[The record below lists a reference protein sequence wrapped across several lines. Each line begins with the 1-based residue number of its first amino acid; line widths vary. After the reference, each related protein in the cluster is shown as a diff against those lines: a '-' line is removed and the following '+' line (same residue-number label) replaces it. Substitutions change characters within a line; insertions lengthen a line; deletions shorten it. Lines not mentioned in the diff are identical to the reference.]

1 MKTKNR
7 NIAIPFR
14 RVHFSCSGEASLH
27 LSRFLLTGSVFFAL
41 LLRVPSADA
50 GQVTN
55 QIPARQSGEMSP
67 SATSSGIVPVNLR
80 IEDCVN
86 PLGIDV
92 ASPQLSWIL
101 QPRSRLD
108 RGLAQSAYRILV
120 ASSPQI
126 LARNQADV
134 WDSGKVLS
142 SITFNVPYAGLP
154 LLSLQTYY
162 WKLAVWDQTGQQSN
176 WSQPARWTT
185 SILRS
190 QGWTAR
196 WIAATPDAPPSAQ
209 PRENMWGYRDH
220 SSPLPIFRRAFSLDK
235 PVRRALVL
243 ISGLGQYELHV
254 NGRPVTESVLN
265 PGWTDYRKTILY
277 NSWDVTPKLKPGAN
291 TLGVLLGNGMYNVE
305 GIKGRYTKFIGSFG
319 QPKLLLQMQIE
330 FSDGSSRTIVSDG
343 SWKTIPG
350 PIVFSSIY
358 GGEDYDAQLEQQG
371 WDRPGFQDATWAP
384 AIEVGSPGGQM
395 VSQMLPPTKVT
406 TVLSPRTIIDRMS
419 GTRIYDLGQNISG
432 WPEIVV
438 RGPRGAKIEITAGEL
453 LDKDGR
459 VTQHSANARPGSANL
474 FSYTLKGTG
483 DETWHP
489 RFSYYGFRYIQ
500 ITLVKGA
507 ASSNRPVLL
516 ALKGDFVHADAVQVG
531 EFSTSN
537 LLFMRIHRL
546 IDMAIL
552 SNMVSIL
559 TDCPQREKLGWLE
572 QTYLAGPAIFFNYDV
587 APLYRKAA
595 RDMRDAQLPNGMIPS
610 IAPEYLAFVDKQGN
624 NTDFRDSPEW
634 GSAVVLSPW
643 TAYEYTGDR
652 ALLADSYEAMARY
665 VAYLRSRL
673 QDNMLSYG
681 LGDWYDIGPNP
692 PGESQLTS
700 KGLTATAI
708 YYQDLATLSQIAQ
721 LLNKSADAQSFQKE
735 ADAVRSTMN
744 SHLLHPDTGLYD
756 RGSQTANAMA
766 LALGI
771 VPDDLRATVMN
782 SLVENIREHGNHVT
796 TGDIGFHF
804 EVRALTDGGRSG
816 VLNDLLSRTD
826 SPSYGYQLAK
836 GATTLTEAWDTNKD
850 SSQNHF
856 MLGHAEE
863 WFYRGLAGIDFDL
876 SRPLTSRIV
885 IRPSL
890 VAGTGEAF
898 ARYDSVLGK
907 IVSRWSR
914 SATEV
919 TLDVTI
925 PPGSSATVYLP
936 TKMSES
942 VRESGRPLHL
952 ATGIQTIAVEDGRVK
967 CVAGS
972 GDYHFL
978 LPVNGIIPE
987 N

>member
-1 MKTKNR
+1 M
-7 NIAIPFR
+7 
-14 RVHFSCSGEASLH
+14 
-27 LSRFLLTGSVFFAL
+27 
-41 LLRVPSADA
+41 
-50 GQVTN
+50 
-55 QIPARQSGEMSP
+55 PARQSDEMLS
-67 SATSSGIVPVNLR
+67 SSSSSGIVPSKLKT
-80 IEDCVN
+80 EDSVN
-86 PLGIDV
+86 PLGID
-92 ASPQLSWIL
+92 AGFPQLSWIL
-101 QPRSRLD
+101 QPRSRFD
-108 RGLAQSAYRILV
+108 RGLAQSAFRILV

-126 LARNQADV
+126 LAGNHGDV

-142 SITFNVPYAGLP
+142 STTFNVSYSGTP

-162 WKLAVWDQTGQQSN
+162 WKVAVWDGAGKQSN

-190 QGWTAR
+190 KGWTAH
-196 WIAATPDAPPSAQ
+196 WIAATPDTTPSSAQ
-209 PRENMWGYRDH
+209 PRENSWEYRDH
-220 SSPLPIFRRAFSLDK
+220 SSPLPIFRRAFSLDR
-235 PVRRALVL
+235 PVKRALVL

-277 NSWDVTPKLKPGAN
+277 NSWDVTSLLKPGAN
-291 TLGVLLGNGMYNVE
+291 ALGVLLGNGMYNVE
-305 GIKGRYTKFIGSFG
+305 GVKGRYTKFVGSFG
-319 QPKLLLQMQIE
+319 QPKLLLQMQID
-330 FSDGSSRTIVSDG
+330 FTDGSSTTIVSDR
-343 SWKTIPG
+343 SWKTSPG

-358 GGEDYDAQLEQQG
+358 GGEDYDARREHPG
-371 WDRPGFQDATWAP
+371 WDRPAFNDATWERAL
-384 AIEVGSPGGQM
+384 EVDSPGGQL
-395 VSQMLPPTKVT
+395 VSQMLSPIKVA
-406 TVLSPRTIIDRMS
+406 TVFSPRTIIDGKS
-419 GTRIYDLGQNISG
+419 GTRIYDLGQNIAG

-438 RGPRGAKIEITAGEL
+438 RGSRGAKIELTAGEL
-453 LDKDGR
+453 LDKDGM

-474 FSYTLKGTG
+474 FTYTLKGTG

-500 ITLVKGA
+500 VTEVKSA
-507 ASSNRPVLL
+507 ESSNRPVLL
-516 ALKGDFVHADAVQVG
+516 ALKGDFVHADATQVG

-537 LLFMRIHRL
+537 RLFMHIHRL

-572 QTYLAGPAIFFNYDV
+572 QTYLAGSAIFLNYDV
-587 APLYRKAA
+587 APLYRKIA
-595 RDMRDAQLPNGMIPS
+595 RDMRDAQLSNSMIPS
-610 IAPEYLAFVDKQGN
+610 IAPEYLAFVDKQGV
-624 NTDFRDSPEW
+624 NTNFRDSPEW
-634 GSAVVLSPW
+634 GSAVILSPW

-652 ALLADSYEAMARY
+652 ALLADSYKPMVRY
-665 VAYLRSRL
+665 LAYLRSRL
-673 QDNMLSYG
+673 QGNMLSYG

-700 KGLTATAI
+700 KSLTATAI
-708 YYQDLATLSQIAQ
+708 YYQDLTTLSQIAQ
-721 LLNKSADAQSFQKE
+721 LLDNPDDAQSFRNE
-735 ADAVRSTMN
+735 TDAVRSTIN
-744 SHLLHPDTGLYD
+744 ANLLHQDTGLYD

-771 VPDDLRATVMN
+771 VPGALKATVMN
-782 SLVENIREHGNHVT
+782 RLVENIRDHNNHVT
-796 TGDIGFHF
+796 TGDIGFHY
-804 EVRALTDGGRSG
+804 EVRALTDGGHSG

-836 GATTLTEAWDTNKD
+836 GATTLTEAWDTNPD

-876 SRPLTSRIV
+876 SRPVASRIV

-890 VAGTGEAF
+890 VTGTRDAF
-898 ARYDSVLGK
+898 ARYDSVLGS
-907 IVSRWSR
+907 IVSHWSR
-914 SATEV
+914 NATDV
-919 TLDVTI
+919 TLDITI
-925 PPGSSATVYLP
+925 PPGSSATIYLP
-936 TKMSES
+936 TNISES

-952 ATGIQTIAVEDGRVK
+952 ATGIQSIAVEDGRVK

-972 GDYHFL
+972 GEYHFL
-978 LPVNGIIPE
+978 LPVKVLIPE

>member
-1 MKTKNR
+1 M
-7 NIAIPFR
+7 
-14 RVHFSCSGEASLH
+14 SSSAS
-27 LSRFLLTGSVFFAL
+27 
-41 LLRVPSADA
+41 
-50 GQVTN
+50 
-55 QIPARQSGEMSP
+55 
-67 SATSSGIVPVNLR
+67 SSGIVPVNLKT
-80 IEDCVN
+80 EDSVN
-86 PLGIDV
+86 PLGID
-92 ASPQLSWIL
+92 AGSPQLSWIL
-101 QPRSRLD
+101 QARSRLD
-108 RGLAQSAYRILV
+108 RGLAQSAYQILV

-126 LARNQADV
+126 LARNQGDV
-134 WDSGKVLS
+134 WDSGKVRS
-142 SITFNVPYAGLP
+142 SITFNVPYAGAP
-154 LLSLQTYY
+154 LVSFETYY
-162 WKLAVWDQTGQQSN
+162 WKLAVWDQTGHESN

-190 QGWTAR
+190 QGWTAH
-196 WIAATPDAPPSAQ
+196 WIAAAADTPPSAQ
-209 PRENMWGYRDH
+209 PREDLWEYRDRT
-220 SSPLPIFRRAFSLDK
+220 SPLPIFRHSFSLDK

-277 NSWDVTPKLKPGAN
+277 NSWDVTPLLKPGAN
-291 TLGVLLGNGMYNVE
+291 ALGILLGNGMYNVE
-305 GIKGRYTKFIGSFG
+305 GIKGRYTKFVGSFG
-319 QPKLLLQMQIE
+319 QPKLLLQMQID
-330 FSDGSSRTIVSDG
+330 FTDGSNRTIVSDG
-343 SWKTIPG
+343 SWKTIAG

-358 GGEDYDAQLEQQG
+358 GGEDYDARLEQQG
-371 WDRPGFQDATWAP
+371 WDRPGFQDATWVQ

-406 TVLSPRTIIDRMS
+406 TVLSPRTIIDRRS
-419 GTRIYDLGQNISG
+419 GTRVYDLGQNISG

-438 RGPRGAKIEITAGEL
+438 RGRRGAKIEITAGEL
-453 LDKDGR
+453 LDVDGR
-459 VTQHSANARPGSANL
+459 VTQHSANARPGFANL

-489 RFSYYGFRYIQ
+489 RFSYYGFRYIH
-500 ITLVKGA
+500 ITEVKSAG
-507 ASSNRPVLL
+507 SSNRPVLL
-516 ALKGDFVHADAVQVG
+516 ALKGDFLHADAVQVG

-572 QTYLAGPAIFFNYDV
+572 QTYLAGSAIFLNYDV
-587 APLYRKAA
+587 ALLYRKVA
-595 RDMRDAQLPNGMIPS
+595 RDIRDAQLPNGMIPS
-610 IAPEYLAFVDKQGN
+610 IAPEYLAFVDQQGN
-624 NTDFRDSPEW
+624 NTNFRDSPEW

-643 TAYEYTGDR
+643 TAYGHTGDR

-665 VAYLRSRL
+665 LAYLRSRL

-700 KGLTATAI
+700 KALTATAI

-721 LLNKSADAQSFQKE
+721 LLNKPAEAQSFQKE
-735 ADAVRSTMN
+735 ADEVRSAMN
-744 SHLLHPDTGLYD
+744 RHLLRSDTGLYD
-756 RGSQTANAMA
+756 RGSQTASAMA
-766 LALGI
+766 LVLGI
-771 VPDDLRATVMN
+771 IPDNLKATVIN
-782 SLVENIREHGNHVT
+782 RLVENIREHGNHVT
-796 TGDIGFHF
+796 TGDIGFHY
-804 EVRALTDGGRSG
+804 EVRALTNGGRSD
-816 VLNDLLSRTD
+816 VMNDLLSRTD

-836 GATTLTEAWDTNKD
+836 GATTLTEAWDTNQD

-876 SRPLTSRIV
+876 SRPVSSRIV

-890 VAGTGEAF
+890 VAGTRSAF
-898 ARYDSVLGK
+898 ARYDSVLGR
-907 IVSRWSR
+907 IVSQWSR
-914 SATEV
+914 NATDV
-919 TLDVTI
+919 TLDITI
-925 PPGSSATVYLP
+925 PPGSSATIYLP
-936 TKMSES
+936 TNMSES
-942 VRESGRPLHL
+942 VRDSGRPLHL
-952 ATGIQTIAVEDGRVK
+952 TTGIESIAVEDGRVR

-972 GDYHFL
+972 GEYHFL
-978 LPVNGIIPE
+978 IPVNGMIPE

>member
-1 MKTKNR
+1 
-7 NIAIPFR
+7 
-14 RVHFSCSGEASLH
+14 LH
-27 LSRFLLTGSVFFAL
+27 PLRFLPAGSVFFAL
-41 LLRVPSADA
+41 LLRVPYADA
-50 GQVTN
+50 GQSKD
-55 QIPARQSGEMSP
+55 QLPARQSDEMLS
-67 SATSSGIVPVNLR
+67 STASSGIVPLNLR
-80 IEDCVN
+80 TEDTVN
-86 PLGIDV
+86 PLGID
-92 ASPQLSWIL
+92 ASSPQLSWIL
-101 QPRSRLD
+101 QPHSRLD

-120 ASSPQI
+120 ASSTQI
-126 LARNQADV
+126 LARNQGDV
-134 WDSGKVLS
+134 WDSGKIIS
-142 SITFNVPYAGLP
+142 SLTFNVQYAGPP

-162 WKLAVWDQTGQQSN
+162 WKLAVWDQTGHESN

-185 SILRS
+185 GILRS
-190 QGWTAR
+190 EGWTAR
-196 WIAATPDAPPSAQ
+196 WIAATPDTPPSAQ
-209 PRENMWGYRDH
+209 PREYMWELRDH
-220 SSPLPIFRRAFSLDK
+220 SSPLPIFRRAFSLEK
-235 PVRRALVL
+235 PVRRALLL
-243 ISGLGQYELHV
+243 ISGLGQYELHL
-254 NGRPVTESVLN
+254 NGHPVTESVLN
-265 PGWTDYRKTILY
+265 PGWTDYHKTILY
-277 NSWDVTPKLKPGAN
+277 NSWDVTSLLKPGAN
-291 TLGVLLGNGMYNVE
+291 ALGVMLGNGMYNVE
-305 GIKGRYTKFIGSFG
+305 GVKGRYTKFVGSFG

-330 FSDGSSRTIVSDG
+330 FTDGTSTTIVSDR
-343 SWKTIPG
+343 SWKTVTG

-358 GGEDYDAQLEQQG
+358 GGEDYDARLEQQG
-371 WDRPGFQDATWAP
+371 WDRPGFLDATWTQ
-384 AIEVGSPGGQM
+384 AIEVDSPGGQM
-395 VSQMLPPTKVT
+395 VSQLLPPIKVT
-406 TVLSPRTIIDRMS
+406 TVFSPRLLTVRDS
-419 GTRIYDLGQNISG
+419 ATRIYDLGQNIAG
-432 WPEIVV
+432 WPEIAM
-438 RGPRGAKIEITAGEL
+438 RGPRGARFELTAGEL
-453 LDKDGR
+453 LDKDGN

-489 RFSYYGFRYIQ
+489 RFSYYGFRYVQ
-500 ITLVKGA
+500 ITEVKST
-507 ASSNRPVLL
+507 ASSNRPVLI
-516 ALKGDFVHADAVQVG
+516 ALKGDFVHADAVRVG

-537 LLFMRIHRL
+537 LQFMRIHRL

-572 QTYLAGPAIFFNYDV
+572 QTYLAGSAIFLNYDV
-587 APLYRKAA
+587 APLYRKVA
-595 RDMRDAQLPNGMIPS
+595 RDIRDAQLPNGMIPS

-652 ALLADSYEAMARY
+652 ALLADGYEAMARY
-665 VAYLRSRL
+665 LAYLRSRL

-721 LLNKSADAQSFQKE
+721 LLDKPTDAQSFQKE
-735 ADAVRSTMN
+735 AEAVRSTLN
-744 SHLLHPDTGLYD
+744 TRLLHPDPGLYD

-771 VPDDLRATVMN
+771 VPDDLKATVMN
-782 SLVENIREHGNHVT
+782 RLVENISEHANHVT
-796 TGDIGFHF
+796 TGDIGFHY

-816 VLNDLLSRTD
+816 VLSDLLSRTD
-826 SPSYGYQLAK
+826 SPSYGFQLAK
-836 GATTLTEAWDTNKD
+836 GATTLTEAWDTNPD

-863 WFYRGLAGIDFDL
+863 WFYRGLTGIDFDL
-876 SRPLTSRIV
+876 SRPITSRIV

-890 VAGTGEAF
+890 VAGTREAF

-907 IVSRWSR
+907 IVSQWSR
-914 SATEV
+914 NATEV
-919 TLDVTI
+919 TLDITI
-925 PPGSSATVYLP
+925 PPGSSATIYLP
-936 TKMSES
+936 TNTSES

-952 ATGIQTIAVEDGRVK
+952 ATGIQSIAVEDGRVK

-978 LPVNGIIPE
+978 LPVNSMIPE
-987 N
+987 S

>member
-1 MKTKNR
+1 LS
-7 NIAIPFR
+7 F
-14 RVHFSCSGEASLH
+14 SGEETLH
-27 LSRFLLTGSVFFAL
+27 PSRFLLASLVLFAL

-50 GQVTN
+50 GQLRN
-55 QIPARQSGEMSP
+55 QTPARQSDEALS
-67 SATSSGIVPVNLR
+67 STSTSGIVPVKLKT
-80 IEDCVN
+80 EDGVN
-86 PLGIDV
+86 PLGID
-92 ASPQLSWIL
+92 ARSPQLSWIL
-101 QPRSRLD
+101 QPHSRLD
-108 RGLAQSAYRILV
+108 RGLGQSAYRILV

-126 LARNQADV
+126 LDRNQGDV

-142 SITFNVPYAGLP
+142 SITFNVPYAGQS

-162 WKLAVWDQTGQQSN
+162 WKLAVWDQSGHESN

-185 SILRS
+185 SFLRPE
-190 QGWTAR
+190 GWTAR
-196 WIAATPDAPPSAQ
+196 WIAATPDTLPSAQ
-209 PRENMWGYRDH
+209 PRENMWEFRDH
-220 SSPLPIFRRAFSLDK
+220 SSLLPIFRRAFSLDK
-235 PVRRALVL
+235 PVKRALVL
-243 ISGLGQYELHV
+243 ISGLGQYELHI

-265 PGWTDYRKTILY
+265 PGWTNYRKTILY
-277 NSWDVTPKLKPGAN
+277 NSWDVTSLLKPGAN
-291 TLGVLLGNGMYNVE
+291 ALGILLGNGMYNVE
-305 GIKGRYTKFIGSFG
+305 GVKGRYTKFVGSFG
-319 QPKLLLQMQIE
+319 QPKILLQMQIE
-330 FSDGSSRTIVSDG
+330 FTDGTSTTIISDR
-343 SWKTIPG
+343 SWKTASS
-350 PIVFSSIY
+350 PILFSSIY
-358 GGEDYDAQLEQQG
+358 GGEDYDARLEQQG
-371 WDRPGFQDATWAP
+371 WDSPGFRDATWAQ
-384 AIEVGSPGGQM
+384 AVEVDSPGGQM
-395 VSQMLPPTKVT
+395 VSQMLPPIKVT
-406 TVLSPRTIIDRMS
+406 TVFSPRPITVRDS
-419 GTRIYDLGQNISG
+419 ATRIYDLGQNIGG
-432 WPEIVV
+432 WPEIVA
-438 RGPRGAKIEITAGEL
+438 RGPRGARIELTAGEL
-453 LDKDGR
+453 LDKDGN
-459 VTQHSANARPGSANL
+459 VTQHSANGRPGSANL
-474 FSYTLKGTG
+474 FTYTLKGAG

-500 ITLVKGA
+500 ITEVKSA
-507 ASSNRPVLL
+507 ASSSRPVLL

-572 QTYLAGPAIFFNYDV
+572 QTYLAGSAIFLNYDV
-587 APLYRKAA
+587 APLYRKVA

-624 NTDFRDSPEW
+624 NTNFRDSPEW

-652 ALLADSYEAMARY
+652 RLLADSYEAMARY
-665 VAYLRSRL
+665 LAYLRSRL

-721 LLNKSADAQSFQKE
+721 LLNKPADAQSYQKE
-735 ADAVRSTMN
+735 SDAVRTTMN
-744 SHLLHPDTGLYD
+744 AHLLQPDKGLYD

-766 LALGI
+766 LALGL
-771 VPDDLRATVMN
+771 VPDDLRAKVMN
-782 SLVENIREHGNHVT
+782 RLVENIREHGNHVT
-796 TGDIGFHF
+796 TGDIGFHY
-804 EVRALTDGGRSG
+804 EVRALTDGGHSG
-816 VLNDLLSRTD
+816 VLNDLLLRTD
-826 SPSYGYQLAK
+826 SPSYGYQLAR
-836 GATTLTEAWDTNKD
+836 GATTLTEAWDTNPD

-876 SRPLTSRIV
+876 SRPIASRIV

-890 VAGTGEAF
+890 VAGTREVF
-898 ARYDSVLGK
+898 ARYDSVLGE
-907 IVSRWSR
+907 IVSQWSR
-914 SATEV
+914 NATEV
-919 TLDVTI
+919 TLKITI
-925 PPGSSATVYLP
+925 PPGSTATIYLP
-936 TKMSES
+936 TNVSES
-942 VRESGRPLHL
+942 VRESGRPLRS
-952 ATGIQTIAVEDGRVK
+952 ATGIQSIAVDDGKIK

-978 LPVNGIIPE
+978 LPVKGINPE

>member
-1 MKTKNR
+1 
-7 NIAIPFR
+7 
-14 RVHFSCSGEASLH
+14 LH
-27 LSRFLLTGSVFFAL
+27 PSRFLLTGSAFFAL
-41 LLRVPSADA
+41 LLRVPCADA
-50 GQVTN
+50 GQLRN
-55 QIPARQSGEMSP
+55 QMPARQSDEMSSSTP
-67 SATSSGIVPVNLR
+67 SSGIVPVNLKA
-80 IEDCVN
+80 EDSVN
-86 PLGIDV
+86 PLGID
-92 ASPQLSWIL
+92 ADSPQLSWIL
-101 QPRSRLD
+101 QPHSRLD
-108 RGLAQSAYRILV
+108 RGLAQSAYQILV
-120 ASSPQI
+120 APSPQV
-126 LARNQADV
+126 LARNQGDV

-142 SITFNVPYAGLP
+142 SITFNVPYAGPP
-154 LLSLQTYY
+154 LVSLQTYY
-162 WKLAVWDQTGQQSN
+162 WKLAVWDQTGHESN

-190 QGWTAR
+190 EGWTAH
-196 WIAATPDAPPSAQ
+196 WIAATADTPPSAQ
-209 PRENMWGYRDH
+209 PRENFWEYRDRT
-220 SSPLPIFRRAFSLDK
+220 SPLPVFRRAFSLDK

-254 NGRPVTESVLN
+254 NGRPVTESALN
-265 PGWTDYRKTILY
+265 PGWTDYRKTIFY
-277 NSWDVTPKLKPGAN
+277 NSWDVTPLLKRGAN
-291 TLGVLLGNGMYNVE
+291 ALGILLGNGMYNVE

-319 QPKLLLQMQIE
+319 QPKLLLQMQID
-330 FSDGSSRTIVSDG
+330 FTDGSSKTIVSDG

-358 GGEDYDAQLEQQG
+358 GREDYDARLEQQG
-371 WDRPGFQDATWAP
+371 WDRPGFQDATWAQ

-406 TVLSPRTIIDRMS
+406 TVLSPRTIIDRRS

-438 RGPRGAKIEITAGEL
+438 RGLRGAKIEITAGEL
-453 LDKDGR
+453 LDRDGR

-483 DETWHP
+483 DEAWHP

-500 ITLVKGA
+500 VTEVKSA

-516 ALKGDFVHADAVQVG
+516 ALKGGFVHADAVQVG
-531 EFSTSN
+531 KFSTSN
-537 LLFMRIHRL
+537 PLFMRIHRL

-572 QTYLAGPAIFFNYDV
+572 QTYLAGSAIFFNYDV
-587 APLYRKAA
+587 APLYRKVA

-624 NTDFRDSPEW
+624 DTDFRDSPEW

-643 TAYEYTGDR
+643 TAYGYTGDR

-665 VAYLRSRL
+665 LAYLRSRL
-673 QDNMLSYG
+673 QDNMLTYG

-700 KGLTATAI
+700 KALTATAI
-708 YYQDLATLSQIAQ
+708 YYQDLGTLSQIAQ
-721 LLNKSADAQSFQKE
+721 LLNKPAEAQSFQKE
-735 ADAVRSTMN
+735 ADRVRSAMN
-744 SHLLHPDTGLYD
+744 DHLLRPDTGLYD
-756 RGSQTANAMA
+756 RGSQTASAMS
-766 LALGI
+766 LVLGI
-771 VPDDLRATVMN
+771 VPDDLKATVMN
-782 SLVENIREHGNHVT
+782 RLVENVREHGNHVT
-796 TGDIGFHF
+796 TGDIGFHY
-804 EVRALTDGGRSG
+804 EVRALTNGGRSD

-826 SPSYGYQLAK
+826 SPSYEYQLAK
-836 GATTLTEAWDTNKD
+836 GATTLTEAWDTNQD

-876 SRPLTSRIV
+876 SRPFTSRIV

-890 VAGTGEAF
+890 VAGTREAF
-898 ARYDSVLGK
+898 ARYDSVLGRT
-907 IVSRWSR
+907 VGHWSR
-914 SATEV
+914 NATNV
-919 TLDVTI
+919 TLDITI
-925 PPGSSATVYLP
+925 PPGSSATIYLP
-936 TKMSES
+936 TNMSES
-942 VRESGRPLHL
+942 VRESGRPLRL
-952 ATGIQTIAVEDGRVK
+952 TTGIQSIAFEDGRVQ

-972 GDYHFL
+972 GEYHFL
-978 LPVNGIIPE
+978 LPVNGMIPE

>member
-1 MKTKNR
+1 
-7 NIAIPFR
+7 
-14 RVHFSCSGEASLH
+14 
-27 LSRFLLTGSVFFAL
+27 
-41 LLRVPSADA
+41 
-50 GQVTN
+50 
-55 QIPARQSGEMSP
+55 
-67 SATSSGIVPVNLR
+67 
-80 IEDCVN
+80 
-86 PLGIDV
+86 
-92 ASPQLSWIL
+92 
-101 QPRSRLD
+101 
-108 RGLAQSAYRILV
+108 
-120 ASSPQI
+120 
-126 LARNQADV
+126 
-134 WDSGKVLS
+134 
-142 SITFNVPYAGLP
+142 
-154 LLSLQTYY
+154 
-162 WKLAVWDQTGQQSN
+162 
-176 WSQPARWTT
+176 
-185 SILRS
+185 
-190 QGWTAR
+190 
-196 WIAATPDAPPSAQ
+196 
-209 PRENMWGYRDH
+209 
-220 SSPLPIFRRAFSLDK
+220 
-235 PVRRALVL
+235 
-243 ISGLGQYELHV
+243 
-254 NGRPVTESVLN
+254 
-265 PGWTDYRKTILY
+265 
-277 NSWDVTPKLKPGAN
+277 
-291 TLGVLLGNGMYNVE
+291 
-305 GIKGRYTKFIGSFG
+305 
-319 QPKLLLQMQIE
+319 
-330 FSDGSSRTIVSDG
+330 
-343 SWKTIPG
+343 
-350 PIVFSSIY
+350 
-358 GGEDYDAQLEQQG
+358 
-371 WDRPGFQDATWAP
+371 
-384 AIEVGSPGGQM
+384 
-395 VSQMLPPTKVT
+395 
-406 TVLSPRTIIDRMS
+406 
-419 GTRIYDLGQNISG
+419 
-432 WPEIVV
+432 
-438 RGPRGAKIEITAGEL
+438 
-453 LDKDGR
+453 
-459 VTQHSANARPGSANL
+459 
-474 FSYTLKGTG
+474 
-483 DETWHP
+483 
-489 RFSYYGFRYIQ
+489 
-500 ITLVKGA
+500 
-507 ASSNRPVLL
+507 
-516 ALKGDFVHADAVQVG
+516 
-531 EFSTSN
+531 
-537 LLFMRIHRL
+537 
-546 IDMAIL
+546 
-552 SNMVSIL
+552 
-559 TDCPQREKLGWLE
+559 
-572 QTYLAGPAIFFNYDV
+572 
-587 APLYRKAA
+587 
-595 RDMRDAQLPNGMIPS
+595 MRDAQLPNGMIPS

-796 TGDIGFHF
+796 TGDIGFHY

-907 IVSRWSR
+907 IVSQWSR